1 MPICS
6 SRKLRNFAI
15 KKNITYLCF
24 SIKKIME
31 KPNVKDE
38 ILLYL
43 EQEERPLAWLS
54 RKTEIPYPTLYS
66 IFIQRIMNL
75 SDTNLGN
82 DEQSNKPNGNAL
94 QLTAAALP

>member
-1 MPICS
+1 MLQS
-6 SRKLRNFAI
+6 
-15 KKNITYLCF
+15 KNMKN
-24 SIKKIME
+24 S
-31 KPNVKDE
+31 NVKDE

-75 SDTNLGN
+75 SDKNLAKINKVLDTDFIN
-82 DEQSNKPNGNAL
+82 D
-94 QLTAAALP
+94 

>member
-1 MPICS
+1 M
-6 SRKLRNFAI
+6 
-15 KKNITYLCF
+15 KN
-24 SIKKIME
+24 S
-31 KPNVKDE
+31 NVKDE

-75 SDTNLGN
+75 SDTNLAKIINLIKPQNNFKKKLKIFG
-82 DEQSNKPNGNAL
+82 DIKNKTIFVP
-94 QLTAAALP
+94 Q

>member
-1 MPICS
+1 VLQS
-6 SRKLRNFAI
+6 
-15 KKNITYLCF
+15 KKFMKN
-24 SIKKIME
+24 S
-31 KPNVKDE
+31 NVKDE

-75 SDTNLGN
+75 SDKNLATINKVLDTDFIN
-82 DEQSNKPNGNAL
+82 D
-94 QLTAAALP
+94 

>member
-1 MPICS
+1 
-6 SRKLRNFAI
+6 
-15 KKNITYLCF
+15 
-24 SIKKIME
+24 ME

-75 SDTNLGN
+75 SDTNLGKINKAMDTDFIN
-82 DEQSNKPNGNAL
+82 D
-94 QLTAAALP
+94 